1 MKLHRRF
8 IADRAVRTHLVVVST
23 PSLAFST
30 CFVEAQEPVG
40 IQAFG
45 SELAV
50 ERLDEGIV
58 SRFAWPTEV
67 ECHAFHVRPQI
78 ELLAHELGTVVD
90 ADRLGI
96 AELCGAAFECFNDIV
111 STIVRI
117 PINSPVYSDLISPGI
132 PISTR
137 SPFRFQIARGTRSF
151 QHVDFLTLATVV
163 GQPFLVCFERVRR
176 MLSPASSMRWAL

>member
-8 IADRAVRTHLVVVST
+8 IADRAVRTHLIVVST

-40 IQAFG
+40 VQAFG

-50 ERLDEGIV
+50 ERLDEGVV

-78 ELLAHELGTVVD
+78 EVLAHELGTVVD

-111 STIVRI
+111 STIALADTDCRRQPRQRI
-117 PINSPVYSDLISPGI
+117 DDGERQYLGTFVSDCIGK
-132 PISTR
+132 
-137 SPFRFQIARGTRSF
+137 IA
-151 QHVDFLTLATVV
+151 TLASR
-163 GQPFLVCFERVRR
+163 LVNDQSDFVLKSNLPWQEDDVT
-176 MLSPASSMRWAL
+176 